1 MTAYV
6 TGTRHPVVL
15 IPGYRDNIKK
25 VAPLADYLRGQ
36 GFETLPLAPQPSD
49 GSVGIDELAGLLA
62 DQIEAEL
69 GPDQPI
75 DLFGF
80 SMGGLVARYYV
91 QRLGGA
97 ARVKRL
103 VTLATPH
110 LGSWTAYGVPAA
122 PAILQ
127 MRPHSPFLQTL
138 NAGQSVLDQLGF
150 VALWT
155 PFDLSVTPAHYAF
168 LPGRPARRVLSPFH
182 GMLVYD
188 PFVQRTIAQELAALP
203 EGAPAHHA
211 SQAD

>member
-80 SMGGLVARYYV
+80 SMGGLIGRYYL

-97 ARVKRL
+97 RRMRRL

-110 LGSWTAYGVPAA
+110 RGTYTGRLLPPRPAL
-122 PAILQ
+122 LQ
-127 MRPHSPFLQTL
+127 MYPGSDFLNDLNEDLTL
-138 NAGQSVLDQLGF
+138 LAQRDF

-155 PFDLSVTPAHYAF
+155 PFDLSVTPAHHAY
-168 LPGRPARRVLSPFH
+168 LPTLPEKRIYSPFH
-182 GMLVYD
+182 GTLLHD
-188 PFVQRTIAQELAALP
+188 PIVLRTVVNLFMRPLP
-203 EGAPAHHA
+203 C
-211 SQAD
+211 